1 MRPIPIAG
9 AVCSSVILIACS
21 AGASRTSPPVSP
33 DSTESFAP
41 SPSWSASPSQG
52 TAFGDL
58 LEGFGWNDILRL
70 EVNDLAVRRG
80 PYTNMPLATG
90 YTLDGA
96 SIGEVRLDAGDYVS
110 VDLGPVQIGDTT
122 WYRVWPAEGGQL
134 HYSTVSWD
142 IKNNRGN
149 QPGWVAASVGPNVY
163 LTLHQAFES
172 DPGATGLPRTLLVSG
187 TGDYRSAPQ
196 DGFDY
201 FGLYWVYLID
211 DQGAPCDFVVTVEP
225 VGGGQG
231 VVGVSESTT
240 GYFEEGQ
247 TTVNR
252 DFAPYQLAV
261 ASGCEWSLR
270 LEPFAHD

>member
-1 MRPIPIAG
+1 MRPFLS
-9 AVCSSVILIACS
+9 AVAACSSMLLVACT
-21 AGASRTSPPVSP
+21 AVAPRTNPPASVEP
-33 DSTESFAP
+33 TESLAP
-41 SPSWSASPSQG
+41 SPARSASPSPG
-52 TAFGDL
+52 TPIGDV
-58 LEGFGWNDILRL
+58 LEGFGWNDILSV
-70 EVNDLAVRRG
+70 EVNDLAVRRA
-80 PYTNMPLATG
+80 PYTSMPLATG
-90 YTLDGA
+90 HTLDGA

-142 IKNNRGN
+142 TQNNGAIG
-149 QPGWVAASVGPNVY
+149 PGWVAASVGPNIY
-163 LTLHQAFES
+163 LALHQAFES
-172 DPGATGLPRTLLVSG
+172 DPGATGLPHTLMVSG
-187 TGDYRSAPQ
+187 TGDYLSAPQ

-211 DQGAPCDFVVTVEP
+211 DQGAPCDFVVTVGP
-225 VGGGQG
+225 VGDGQG
-231 VVGVSESTT
+231 VVAVSKSLE
-240 GYFEEGQ
+240 GAFEEGQ

-270 LEPFAHD
+270 LEQFGHD